1 MTVSTDNEGK
11 KGEWE
16 EATPSLTERLES
28 PVELG
33 CSEGTMGGA
42 LLPASAHSWYL

>member
-1 MTVSTDNEGK
+1 MTVSTDNEGE

-33 CSEGTMGGA
+33 CSEGGHGRSTA
-42 LLPASAHSWYL
+42 ACFCT